1 MILLK
6 SLCWESGT
14 TLQNCHDFIAS
25 QHLSDTKIT
34 GKSRLALGQLKL
46 LIQSFN
52 STLRIF
58 SLRSNNV

>member
-34 GKSRLALGQLKL
+34 GKSRSALGQLK

-52 STLRIF
+52 STLRIS